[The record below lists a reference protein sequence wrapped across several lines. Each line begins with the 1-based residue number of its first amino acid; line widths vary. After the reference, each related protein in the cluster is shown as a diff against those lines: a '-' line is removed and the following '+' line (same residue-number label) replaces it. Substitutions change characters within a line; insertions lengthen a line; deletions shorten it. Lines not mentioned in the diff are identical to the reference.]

1 VTPRILCLLLLVLAL
16 PVGPASAQEEAAV
29 VELSLVD
36 QTPLGTPERPLSL
49 SVRAHYP
56 TGRPLRDLTL
66 SLWIYHPATS
76 RSAYHQGLTTEP
88 PTAPLLIAP
97 FAQEG
102 ALRAGDTVELSIEH
116 RLAAL
121 TARGENALYPIKVQL
136 ESGGVPVAAIRS
148 ALVFIEERP
157 LVPLNFSLTVV
168 LDPEIRFSPDGA
180 LLDPT
185 LEAAIAEGGSIES
198 LVSALEVQPARIT
211 MVVSPLLIEWLDRMG
226 SEGYRVREEGGD
238 RSVGAGA
245 PAAAAAESM
254 LGRIRSLARS
264 TAVEV
269 LALPYASPSIPSLV
283 ASGLEEDLRRQL
295 AEGRDVVQSLLEA
308 DVATETF
315 RPPLSELTRESVGAL
330 ADDGIDTVILDAG
343 VVPPPLPP
351 DSIYSP
357 LPTVRLDPTMDAIVP
372 DPELDAYVSP
382 PPDEV
387 ALRAMH
393 LVGELAA
400 LYFEQPSIL
409 RGAALVV
416 GQEEE
421 PSGPIVRALLRGIQA
436 PAPRSG
442 WLRPVKAS
450 QLAQNVPPE
459 TRARLRAPDPPTFSP
474 GYVEALAETRDA
486 IDQFESMTDEPVEL
500 PERLRI
506 LLLAAEAR
514 RFALFEGEGLGF
526 IRAIRATLAE
536 EFQKIDAP
544 SGTSVTLTSQ
554 GGVIPVTLRS
564 ATAYPVRLR
573 VTLRS
578 PRLEFLEGASQEVV
592 LDGEAHALTFPVRA
606 QTTGRFPVRILVD
619 TPGGRRISESQIVVR
634 STAYNLVALAV
645 TVGAALFLAL
655 WWGRRFWRR
664 TTS

>member
-1 VTPRILCLLLLVLAL
+1 MTPRILCLLLLVLAL
-16 PVGPASAQEEAAV
+16 PVGRASAQEEAAV
-29 VELSLVD
+29 VELTLEG
-36 QTPLGTPERPLSL
+36 QTPMGTPDRPLAISL
-49 SVRAHYP
+49 RAHYP
-56 TGRPLRDLTL
+56 TGRPLRDLTV

-76 RSAYHQGLTTEP
+76 RSAYHQGLIAEP

-97 FAQEG
+97 FPQDG
-102 ALRAGDTVELSIEH
+102 ALRAGDTLQLSIRH
-116 RLAAL
+116 RLAEL
-121 TARGENALYPIKVQL
+121 TDRGDNALYPIKVQL
-136 ESGGVPVAAIRS
+136 ESGGVAVAAIRS
-148 ALVFIEERP
+148 AVVFIQEKP
-157 LVPLNFSLTVV
+157 LVPLNLSLTVV
-168 LDPEIRFSPDGA
+168 LDPEVRFSPDGA
-180 LLDPT
+180 LLDST
-185 LEAAIAEGGSIES
+185 LEAAIAEGGRIES
-198 LVSALEVQPARIT
+198 LVSALEAEPVGATLAI
-211 MVVSPLLIEWLDRMG
+211 SPLLLEWLDRMG
-226 SEGYRVREEGGD
+226 DGYRVREEGGD
-238 RSVGAGA
+238 RAVGAGA

-254 LGRIRSLARS
+254 LGRIRTLARS

-269 LALPYASPSIPSLV
+269 LALPYASPSVPSLV
-283 ASGLEEDLRRQL
+283 ASGLEEDLRRHIT
-295 AEGRDVVQSLLEA
+295 EGRDVVQSLL
-308 DVATETF
+308 DVTVSTGTF
-315 RPPLSELTRESVGAL
+315 RPPRSELSRESLEVL
-330 ADDGIDTVILDAG
+330 AGTGVETVVLDAG
-343 VVPPPLPP
+343 VVRPPLPP

-357 LPTVRLDPTMDAIVP
+357 LATVRLDPTMDAIVP
-372 DPELDAYVSP
+372 DTEMQAYLSP
-382 PPDEV
+382 PTEEV
-387 ALRAMH
+387 TLRARH
-393 LVGELAA
+393 LLGELAA
-400 LYFEQPSIL
+400 LYFEQPSLL

-416 GQEEE
+416 GQDGE
-421 PSGPIVRALLRGIQA
+421 PAGPLLQALLRAIGA
-436 PAPRSG
+436 PAPRSA

-450 QLAQNVPPE
+450 QLAQAVPPE
-459 TRARLRAPDPPTFSP
+459 TRARLPAPQPPTFSS

-500 PERLRI
+500 PERLRT

-526 IRAIRATLAE
+526 IRAIRAALAD
-536 EFQKIDAP
+536 EFEKIDAP

-564 ATAYPVRLR
+564 ATDYPVRLR

-592 LDGEAHALTFPVRA
+592 LDGETHALTFRVRA

-655 WWGRRFWRR
+655 WWGRRLWRR

>member
-1 VTPRILCLLLLVLAL
+1 MTPRILCLLLLVLTL
-16 PVGPASAQEEAAV
+16 PQSGVSAQEESSV
-29 VELSLVD
+29 VELILEE
-36 QTPLGTPERPLSL
+36 QTPFGTPDRPLSL
-49 SVRAHYP
+49 SLRAHYP
-56 TGRPLRDLTL
+56 TGRPLRDLTV

-76 RSAYHQGLTTEP
+76 RSAYHQGLIGEP
-88 PTAPLLIAP
+88 PTAPLLITP
-97 FAQEG
+97 FPQDG
-102 ALRAGDTVELSIEH
+102 ALRAGDTMQFSISH
-116 RLAAL
+116 RLPEL

-136 ESGGVPVAAIRS
+136 ESGGVAVASIRS
-148 ALVFIEERP
+148 ALVFIEEKP
-157 LVPLNFSLTVV
+157 LLPLNFSLAVV

-198 LVSALEVQPARIT
+198 LVSALELQPAAIT
-211 MVVSPLLIEWLDRMG
+211 MVVSPLLLEWLDRMG
-226 SEGYRVREEGGD
+226 NGYEVREEGGD

-283 ASGLEEDLRRQL
+283 ASGLEEDLRRHIT
-295 AEGRDVVQSLLEA
+295 EGRDVVQSLLEA
-308 DVATETF
+308 DVAAETF
-315 RPPLSELTRESVGAL
+315 RPPRSELSRESLGVLAGA
-330 ADDGIDTVILDAG
+330 GVETVVLDAG

-357 LPTVRLDPTMDAIVP
+357 LATVRLDPTMDAIVP
-372 DPELDAYVSP
+372 DAEMGAYLSP

-387 ALRAMH
+387 TLRAMH
-393 LVGELAA
+393 LLGELAA
-400 LYFEQPSIL
+400 LYFEQPGTL

-416 GQEEE
+416 GQDREEAD
-421 PSGPIVRALLRGIQA
+421 VFLLALLRAIGGM
-436 PAPRSG
+436 APRSA
-442 WLRPVKAS
+442 WLRPVRAS
-450 QLAQNVPPE
+450 QLALTVPPE
-459 TRARLRAPDPPTFSP
+459 TRARLRTPDPPTFSP

-486 IDQFESMTDEPVEL
+486 IDQFESMTDEPVDL
-500 PERLRI
+500 PEHLRT

-526 IRAIRATLAE
+526 IRAIRTALAD

-564 ATAYPVRLR
+564 ATDYPVRLR

-578 PRLEFLEGASQEVV
+578 PRLEFLGGASQQVV

-645 TVGAALFLAL
+645 TIGAALFLAL
-655 WWGRRFWRR
+655 WWGRRLWRR
-664 TTS
+664 TTP